1 MERRSKPHLRALA
14 GPLAGRQ
21 FALSRKSLTLGR
33 GDENDIVLDDSD
45 LNELQ
50 AKLVWKNKRWTII
63 NVGHDSKVFVRQI
76 PVDRCD
82 LQPGE
87 PVRIGSTIFELIS
100 IDEGETRTRRKSGAL
115 TTTDGNDKAA
125 SESQDEEGDVP
136 VEFLPE
142 VARDRQV
149 FIPGQSKSVQAPEV
163 NEPASSVLPSGLER
177 QEQEV
182 AVVEDNEP
190 IISSSL
196 VYSVFIITL
205 VLGGAAAINMVGR
218 RPSPP
223 PLKHVLI
230 PEGGDGA
237 IISVLPFGFDRIGTG
252 EKNPRWQQIV
262 DVKRVEPPI
271 MVEVIGKNRGSVDV
285 PLFWRGKEVLTL
297 HVTVRGKEW
306 EPPPFQPD
314 RGMEN
319 VMLQAKS
326 LIDKGKQLERDHPYI
341 AIRDYFGPVVDFL
354 GKIDAAEAKELA
366 LDAKGALYFA
376 EDALRERLDGFEHE
390 FWQSYYLKDY
400 HRSLKQLE
408 GILEWV
414 PDGSDKRHQ
423 RAAILAADIRRKI
436 RQQSA
441 K

>member
-1 MERRSKPHLRALA
+1 MEHRSKPHLRALA

-21 FALSRKSLTLGR
+21 YALGRKSLTLGR
-33 GDENDIVLDDSD
+33 GNENDIVLDDSD
-45 LNELQ
+45 LDEFQ
-50 AKLVWKNKRWTII
+50 AKLVWQNKRWTII
-63 NVGHDSKVFVRQI
+63 NVGDDSKIYVRQI

-82 LQPGE
+82 LQLGE

-100 IDEGETRTRRKSGAL
+100 VEEGESRKLRKTKAL
-115 TTTDGNDKAA
+115 TTAEANDKPDP
-125 SESQDEEGDVP
+125 ESQAEEKDVP

-142 VARDRQV
+142 ASRDRQV
-149 FIPGQSKSVQAPEV
+149 FIPGESKSIRAPKVKETI
-163 NEPASSVLPSGLER
+163 PSDLPSGLER
-177 QEQEV
+177 QEQELDV
-182 AVVEDNEP
+182 IEDDEP
-190 IISSSL
+190 IVSSSL
-196 VYSVFIITL
+196 VNSVFIITL
-205 VLGGAAAINMVGR
+205 VVGGAAAINMVGR
-218 RPSPP
+218 GTAPP
-223 PLKHVLI
+223 PLKQVLI
-230 PEGGDGA
+230 PVGGDGA
-237 IISVLPFGFDRIGTG
+237 IVSLLPFGFDRIGTG
-252 EKNPRWQQIV
+252 EENPRWQQIV

-271 MVEVIGKNRGSVDV
+271 MVEVIGKNTGSVDV

-306 EPPPFQPD
+306 KAPPFQPD
-314 RGMEN
+314 KGMEN
-319 VMLQAKS
+319 VMAQANS
-326 LIDKGKQLERDHPYI
+326 FIEKGKQMERDHPYI
-341 AIRDYFGPVVDFL
+341 AIRDYYRPAVDFL
-354 GKIDAAEAKELA
+354 GKIEAAEAKELA

-376 EDALRERLDGFEHE
+376 EDALKKRLDGFEHE

-408 GILEWV
+408 GIQEWA